1 MVEAVMPRRPAS
13 TRLRVVAT
21 VLVIALVGGGL
32 LIWAATRGGGGPPK
46 AAGKPCRVRNYGLDL
61 EQARNATT
69 IAAVGKRLGMPD
81 HAVSIALATAYLESG
96 LHNIDY
102 GDRDSLGLFQQR
114 PSQGWGTPAQIM
126 TPHYAAANFF
136 RHLARVPG
144 WEVIPVTEA
153 AQRVQRSAL
162 PNGYAQFEPAARAIA
177 EALTGE
183 VPGGFTCRVSFPAG
197 APAVGLQ
204 QAMTTELGLTS
215 LSTPLAMAN
224 GWTVSSWLIGHAT
237 NFKIASVGFGG
248 QTWMAS
254 RGTWAPDPTAGDV
267 VGLAVSAT
275 GVKS

>member
-1 MVEAVMPRRPAS
+1 MPRRRRAS
-13 TRLRVVAT
+13 TRLQIVAAVFVVA
-21 VLVIALVGGGL
+21 LVAGGL

-46 AAGKPCRVRNYGLDL
+46 ATGKPCRVRDYGLDL

-126 TPHYAAANFF
+126 MPHYAAANFY

-162 PNGYAQFEPAARAIA
+162 PDGYAQFEPAARAIA

-183 VPGGFTCRVSFPAG
+183 VPAGFTCRVSFPPG
-197 APAVGLQ
+197 APPAGLQ
-204 QAMTTELGLTS
+204 QAMTTELGLAS
-215 LSTPLAMAN
+215 LSAPLPAAQ
-224 GWTVSSWLIGHAT
+224 GWTVSSWLIGHAAT
-237 NFKIASVGFGG
+237 FKIASVSFGG

-254 RGTWAPDPTAGDV
+254 RGTWAPDPAAGDI
-267 VGLAVSAT
+267 VGLTVSAT
-275 GVKS
+275 GVRS

>member
-1 MVEAVMPRRPAS
+1 MSRRRRVS
-13 TRLRVVAT
+13 TRLQLVAA

-46 AAGKPCRVRNYGLDL
+46 AAGKPCRVRDYGLDL

-126 TPHYAAANFF
+126 TPHFAAANFF
-136 RHLARVPG
+136 RHLAKVPG
-144 WEVIPVTEA
+144 WEVIPVTDA

-183 VPGGFTCRVSFPAG
+183 VPAGFTCRVSFPAG
-197 APAVGLQ
+197 PPAVGLQ
-204 QAMTTELGLTS
+204 QAMTTELGIAS
-215 LSTPLAMAN
+215 LSAPLPPAL

-237 NFKIASVGFGG
+237 QFKIATVAFGG
-248 QTWMAS
+248 QRWAAS
-254 RGTWAPDPTAGDV
+254 PGTWTPDATAGDV
-267 VGLAVSAT
+267 VGLSVSAT